1 MTDLNVP
8 YTVLAILVA
17 AYVAKWWLD
26 PLRSIPTVGGSSLP
40 VLSYLSGMKWIR
52 HGKELI
58 QEGYEKYNGAVFKVA
73 MLDQWLVIITG
84 PKLIEDLRKRPD
96 GEVSFLE
103 AAADFVQ
110 TKYTLGPEVHYD
122 PYHVDIIRDKLTR
135 TLPTILPDVVD
146 ELRVAIHDHIP
157 AKEGEWVGV
166 NAMEKTRQIIAR
178 ASNRVFVGLPA
189 CRNEQYL
196 DLAVNFT
203 KNVVKDRAII
213 NLFPTWIKPIV
224 GHLLS
229 NTTTNVRRAAKILKP
244 IIDERRRCMEEY
256 GDDWSDKPNDMLQWV
271 MEEAIARNKG
281 SDEAIVQ
288 RILLVNFAA
297 IHTSSNSITHA
308 IYHLAD
314 HPEYIQALREEIEPI
329 VKEEGWTKNAMS
341 KMWKLDSFLKESQ
354 RYNGINVISVM
365 RKGEKDITLS
375 NGTFIPRGTLIVAA
389 ALPMHR
395 DDAVYMNA
403 EVFDPWRFSRM
414 READGEGTKHQ
425 FVNTSVEYVA
435 FGHGKH
441 ACPGRFFAAN
451 ELKAML
457 AYMIVNYDMKLPDGQ
472 GRPENLY
479 WGATVVPNPSAEVLF
494 RKRQTVIAV

>member
-1 MTDLNVP
+1 MADLNAL

-17 AYVAKWWLD
+17 AYAVKWWLD

-40 VLSYLSGMKWIR
+40 VLSYLPALKWFR
-52 HGKELI
+52 HGKELV
-58 QEGYEKYNGAVFKVA
+58 QEGYEKYYGSVFKIS
-73 MLDQWLVIITG
+73 MIDQWLVIITG
-84 PKLIEDLRKRPD
+84 PKLIDDLRKRPM
-96 GEVSFLE
+96 EEASFLE

-110 TKYTLGPEVHYD
+110 TKYTLGHDVHDD
-122 PYHVDIIRDKLTR
+122 PYHVDIIREKLTR
-135 TLPTILPDVVD
+135 TLPAILPDVID
-146 ELRVAIHDHIP
+146 ELTIAIPDHIP
-157 AKEGEWVGV
+157 AKDGEWVSV
-166 NAMEKTRQIIAR
+166 NAMEKTREIIAR

-189 CRNEQYL
+189 CRNQQYL

-203 KNVVKDRAII
+203 KSVIKDRAII
-213 NLFPTWIKPIV
+213 NLFPAWFKPVV
-224 GHLLS
+224 GYLLS
-229 NTTTNVRRAAKILKP
+229 NTTTNVRRAAKLLKP
-244 IIDERRRCMEEY
+244 IIDERRRCMKEY

-281 SDEAIVQ
+281 SDELIVQ

-314 HPEYIQALREEIEPI
+314 HPEYIQPLRDEIEPI
-329 VKEEGWTKNAMS
+329 IKEEGWTKTAMG

-354 RYNGINVISVM
+354 RFNGINIISVM

-375 NGTFIPRGTLIVAA
+375 NGTFIPRGTLIAAA

-395 DDAVYMNA
+395 DNEVYENA
-403 EVFDPWRFSRM
+403 DVFNPFRFSRM
-414 READGEGTKHQ
+414 REAEGEGTKHQ

-451 ELKAML
+451 ELKAMF
-457 AYMIVNYDMKLPDGQ
+457 AYMIVNYDMKLPEGQ
-472 GRPENLY
+472 GRPENVY
-479 WGATVVPNPSAEVLF
+479 WGATVVPNPTTEVLF
-494 RKRQTVIAV
+494 RKRQANAA